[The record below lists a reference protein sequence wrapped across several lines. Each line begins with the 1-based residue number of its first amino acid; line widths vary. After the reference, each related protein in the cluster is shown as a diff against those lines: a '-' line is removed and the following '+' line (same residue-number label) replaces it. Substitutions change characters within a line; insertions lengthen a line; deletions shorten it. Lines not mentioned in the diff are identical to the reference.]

1 MPMFWSKKSKSE
13 KNYEQA
19 SSSKGSSAKGAV
31 AKPAY
36 KGALPAGRHGKK
48 AAPIFAG
55 MQAAKGVEQTN
66 KAVAAPKIVSGSS
79 SDAASVIIRPHITE
93 KTGLLSQSGVYT
105 FQISENATK
114 SSVAKAMAAL
124 YKVTPIRVAMI
135 NLPDKKVFVRGKRGV
150 VSGIRKA
157 MVTVKEGEKI
167 DFV

>member
-36 KGALPAGRHGKK
+36 KGAKK
-48 AAPIFAG
+48 AAPMFAG

-66 KAVAAPKIVSGSS
+66 KAVAAPKIVPGNSS
-79 SDAASVIIRPHITE
+79 NAASIIIRPHITE
-93 KTGLLSQSGVYT
+93 KSGLLSQSGVYT

-124 YKVTPIRVAMI
+124 YNVTPVRVAMI
-135 NLPDKKVFVRGKRGV
+135 NLPAKKVFVRGKRGV

-157 MVTVKEGEKI
+157 MVTVKSGEKI